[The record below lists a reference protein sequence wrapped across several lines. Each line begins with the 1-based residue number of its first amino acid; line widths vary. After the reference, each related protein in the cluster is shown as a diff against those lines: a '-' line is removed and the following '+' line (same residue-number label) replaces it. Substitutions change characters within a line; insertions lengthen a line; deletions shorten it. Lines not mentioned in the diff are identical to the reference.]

1 MINRI
6 PKIIVPEK
14 EKEPSFRFNR
24 RIFYLVLIIVIIM
37 FLIYGLFFSSF
48 FRVKNIDL
56 KGANL
61 VDGDQ
66 LKKVITYAL
75 NEEDNIFLYK
85 SADISAK
92 IKDNFPLVFEVNI
105 QKGLPD
111 TIRVIIIER
120 QPVIVW
126 QTADKKYLVD
136 KEGCGYLEAD
146 ANNAKNLP
154 IVIDSANLPVVLS
167 EKIVSKNFIDFVKE
181 IIEKFTPRSNLK
193 IKELRIR
200 DTTFDLE
207 VLAADG
213 FTVYFDTTRSA
224 ETELD
229 DLRRVMAHL
238 NGAKPKEYIDLRVEG
253 WAYYK

>member
-1 MINRI
+1 MVERI
-6 PKIIVPEK
+6 PKIIVPAEEK
-14 EKEPSFRFNR
+14 KPSFRFSW
-24 RIFYLVLIIVIIM
+24 RIFYLILIIMAIL

-48 FRVKNIDL
+48 FKVKNIDL

-75 NEEDNIFLYK
+75 NEEDNIFLYR

-92 IKDNFPLVFEVNI
+92 IKENFPLVSEVNI

-136 KEGCGYLEAD
+136 KEGYAYLEAD
-146 ANNAKNLP
+146 ANNAKDLP
-154 IVIDSANLPVVLS
+154 VIIDSANLPVVLS
-167 EKIVSKNFIDFVKE
+167 KKVASKNFLDFIKE

-200 DTTFDLE
+200 DTTFDLD
-207 VLAADG
+207 VLTTDG
-213 FTVYFDTTRSA
+213 FIVLFDTTRSA

-229 DLRRVMAHL
+229 DLRRVMNHL